1 MAIKKDTLDQLL
13 DGRDPKEVFNKD
25 GLFDELKKALAERVL
40 NAEIDDHLE
49 GEAAEGKKNHRNGYS
64 SKRVITETSKLDI
77 RVPRDREGTF
87 DPKLIA
93 RYQRRFPGFDDKIVS
108 MYARGMTVREIQGH
122 LLEIYGLDVSPDLI
136 STVTDAVLETIGE
149 WQNRPLEASYPL
161 VFFDALRVKIR
172 DEGLVRNKAVYIAL
186 GVQAD
191 GTKDILGLWI
201 ENTEG
206 AKFWLR
212 VMNELKNRGVSDV
225 LIAVIDGLKGFPEAI
240 NAVFPQTVVQTC
252 IVHLIRHSMD
262 FASWKDRKIL
272 AGALKTIYR
281 AKDAD
286 AARAALEAFD
296 ASSWGRKYPAI
307 AQSWRRNWERVI
319 PFFAFPEAVRR
330 IIYTTNAI
338 EALNAKLRR
347 AVRTEV
353 IFPPMTPRRSSCFSS
368 CARPP
373 ESGECRR
380 ASGSRQRPNSPSC
393 STSGSFKRD
402 DATRPAHKIHDS
414 PSVNDSDQNITDAS
428 VLQLVHDAQPEL
440 GAFGVFDPKAQNIL
454 RSVRLDAKCNI
465 DGFVAHQALVA
476 DFDPQRVEE
485 DQRIARLQRAVLPFA
500 NRFQNRVR
508 HRRDQIG
515 RNFEPIDLKQ
525 MTLDLPH
532 RHPARIHGY
541 DLVVE
546 AGKSPL
552 VASDQLR
559 IESSFTVTR
568 NTKIELR
575 RLGDHAL
582 LRIAVP
588 MVLLALGRL
597 AIKMIVD
604 LSVQHTLRQSLLQLV
619 EQAILIENLLRI
631 AAIQKLIQSVFLDR
645 HNRPPSAS
653 LWPRTQDS

>member
-240 NAVFPQTVVQTC
+240 NAVFPQTIVQTC

-330 IIYTTNAI
+330 IIYTTDEIDKRNLRWRVIYDARERPRD
-338 EALNAKLRR
+338 EARRVGCKRRQASYSFLAGLRR
-347 AVRTEV
+347 SRT
-353 IFPPMTPRRSSCFSS
+353 
-368 CARPP
+368 
-373 ESGECRR
+373 
-380 ASGSRQRPNSPSC
+380 SP
-393 STSGSFKRD
+393 
-402 DATRPAHKIHDS
+402 
-414 PSVNDSDQNITDAS
+414 
-428 VLQLVHDAQPEL
+428 L
-440 GAFGVFDPKAQNIL
+440 GARVFQ
-454 RSVRLDAKCNI
+454 RSTK
-465 DGFVAHQALVA
+465 
-476 DFDPQRVEE
+476 
-485 DQRIARLQRAVLPFA
+485 RA
-500 NRFQNRVR
+500 
-508 HRRDQIG
+508 
-515 RNFEPIDLKQ
+515 
-525 MTLDLPH
+525 
-532 RHPARIHGY
+532 
-541 DLVVE
+541 
-546 AGKSPL
+546 
-552 VASDQLR
+552 
-559 IESSFTVTR
+559 
-568 NTKIELR
+568 
-575 RLGDHAL
+575 
-582 LRIAVP
+582 
-588 MVLLALGRL
+588 
-597 AIKMIVD
+597 
-604 LSVQHTLRQSLLQLV
+604 
-619 EQAILIENLLRI
+619 
-631 AAIQKLIQSVFLDR
+631 
-645 HNRPPSAS
+645 
-653 LWPRTQDS
+653 